1 MSPLLLVSVLFLL
14 FSPVPLYAIT
24 FQELPL
30 QLQFVSIRESGAK
43 QYREN
48 GRLVIGPFGEI
59 GFLQIHPIHFKEA
72 KKLGYDI
79 YDPNDNMAFGLLL
92 YKKEGLKPWSASLKC
107 YKKLSYSSFVR
118 GAL

>member
-1 MSPLLLVSVLFLL
+1 MRPLLLSVLFLL
-14 FSPVPLYAIT
+14 FLVPFSSSAIT

-30 QLQFVSIRESGAK
+30 QLQFVSICESGAK